1 MQRKSFSEMP
11 CPIAQALDT
20 VGEAWCLL
28 ILRELFLGFRRF
40 QELEQRLGIT
50 ASTLTRRLNELTR
63 RGLVAARVYAQRPTR
78 SEYVLTP
85 MGEDLFPVIL
95 ALGAWGNRWLTRA
108 IVPVDPHTESPLEPV
123 LVDQQSRR
131 ELTLGTVALAAGPD
145 APKLLRQQ
153 LAVPR
158 LLRGTPNAVECEV
171 AP

>member
-1 MQRKSFSEMP
+1 MP

-63 RGLVAARVYAQRPTR
+63 RGLVEARVYSERPTR
-78 SEYVLTP
+78 SEYVLTA
-85 MGEDLFPVIL
+85 MGEDLLPVIL

-108 IVPVDPHTESPLEPV
+108 IVPVDAETATPVEPV
-123 LVDQQSRR
+123 LVDRRSGR
-131 ELTLGTVALAAGPD
+131 ELKLGKIALAAGPD
-145 APKLLRQQ
+145 APKVVRQQ

-158 LLRGTPNAVECEV
+158 LLRGAEPTPACEV
-171 AP
+171 TP